1 MQVTVEVPDDMVAAL
16 TSVYENPGQA
26 FLEAAA
32 LEAFRERRITEYEL
46 RKLLG
51 MSSRFELHAYLKERQ
66 IETYTVEDFKHDLAN
81 LDPVAAKP

>member
-1 MQVTVEVPDDMVAAL
+1 MQVTVEVPDGMVAAL

-51 MSSRFELHAYLKERQ
+51 MSSRFELHAFLKQRQ
-66 IETYTVEDFKHDLAN
+66 IETYTAEDFEHDFAN
-81 LDPVAAKP
+81 LRPLAPKA